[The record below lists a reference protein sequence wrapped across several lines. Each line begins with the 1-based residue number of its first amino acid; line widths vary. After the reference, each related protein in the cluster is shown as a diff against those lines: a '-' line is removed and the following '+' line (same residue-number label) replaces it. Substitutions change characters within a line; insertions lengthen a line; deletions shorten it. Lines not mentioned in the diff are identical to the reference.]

1 VRCAAGGNGRGAAV
15 VEGSR
20 RRAGFSTQ
28 CTPGARDGTPGG
40 RGGGARSLGG
50 YLKSHYRVAVI
61 GGGIVGTSVLYHLA
75 RHGWSDIVLIERA
88 ELTAGSTWHAAA
100 GFHALN
106 DDPNIAALQAYTINL
121 YQQIEQES
129 GQSVGMHMPGG
140 YSLATTPARWEW
152 LQAEWALYQT
162 LGIGTRLA
170 TPEEIVADCPIV
182 DPAGLL
188 GGLFD
193 PHEGAVDPHGTTHAF
208 AGAAKKRGADVVLR
222 NRVLALTALADGRW
236 RLETERGAVTAE
248 HVVNAAGL
256 WARRVGRMAGVDLPL
271 TPMSHHYLITEDLPE
286 LLKRKDE
293 MPCVTDLEGFTY
305 LQQERKGVLLGV
317 YERNPQHWKTE
328 GAEWDYGMDLI
339 PEDIERI
346 SEELAIGFRRFPSLE
361 SAGIRRWVN
370 GAFTFT
376 PDGNPLVGPVPGLR
390 NYWTACGCMSGFSQ
404 GGAIGLV
411 LANWMVDGDPGHDI
425 FGMDVARYG
434 AFASNDRYLRET
446 TAQFYARRFVLAY
459 PNEELP
465 AGRPLKTSPVY
476 DLQTAAGA
484 RFGVV
489 WGMETPQYF
498 APGRSDFIETPS
510 AHRSG
515 ADPFVAAEVAATR
528 AAAGLLDA
536 SVYARYEVSGPGAEK
551 WLDGLLANRMPAI
564 GRIRL
569 APMLNPAGRLMGDLT
584 VSRLDDSRF
593 WLVGSYYLQE
603 WHLRWFRDHLP
614 PSGVRL
620 DNLSESWLGFSLS
633 GPRSRELLARLTRE
647 DVGDAALPFLGCR
660 RLDVGLTQAIVAR
673 LSLTGE
679 LGYEITVPALQQR
692 TLWNALMREGA
703 ELGLKAIGMRAQ
715 DSLRLEK
722 GYGVWSLEFAQS
734 YTAAQAGLERFIDFG
749 KPAFVG
755 REAALKERD
764 TGPTQRLVLLAI
776 DAANA
781 DATGFEPVWADGT
794 RVGFVTSGCYGHHV
808 RQSLALAYVDRA
820 VADAPRPL
828 EVHVLGVKRPARLL
842 VEAPYDPRG
851 LKLRG

>member
-1 VRCAAGGNGRGAAV
+1 MRGTRLPARLAAHNAAFV
-15 VEGSR
+15 
-20 RRAGFSTQ
+20 FF
-28 CTPGARDGTPGG
+28 
-40 RGGGARSLGG
+40 GGGCV
-50 YLKSHYRVAVI
+50 KSHYRVVII

-75 RHGWSDIVLIERA
+75 RHGWSDICLIERA

-121 YQQIEQES
+121 YKEIEAES
-129 GQSVGMHMPGG
+129 GQNLGMHMPGG
-140 YSLATTPARWEW
+140 YSLATTPARWEF
-152 LQAEWALYQT
+152 LKAEWALYQT
-162 LGIGTRLA
+162 LGIGTRLS

-182 DPAGLL
+182 DPTGLL

-208 AGAAKKRGADVVLR
+208 AGAAKKRGADVILR
-222 NRVLALTALADGRW
+222 NRVLGMTPLPNGGW
-236 RLETERGAVTAE
+236 RLDTEQGPVTTE
-248 HVVNAAGL
+248 HVVNAGGL
-256 WARRVGRMAGVDLPL
+256 WARRVGRMAGLDLPL
-271 TPMSHHYLITEDLPE
+271 TPMQHHYLITEDLPE
-286 LLKRKDE
+286 LLARKDE

-317 YERNPQHWKTE
+317 YERNPRHWKTE

-339 PEDIERI
+339 PEDIDRI

-411 LANWMVDGDPGHDI
+411 LANWIVEGDPGADI

-434 AFASNDRYLRET
+434 AFASNDKYLRDM

-476 DLQTAAGA
+476 DLQAAAGA

-498 APGRSDFIETPS
+498 ATGRPDFIETPS
-510 AHRSG
+510 ARRSD
-515 ADPFVAAEVAATR
+515 ADAFVAAEVAATR
-528 AAAGLLDA
+528 AGAGLLDA
-536 SVYARYEVSGPGAEK
+536 SVYARYEVSGPGAER
-551 WLDGLLANRMPAI
+551 WLDGLLANRMPPV

-584 VSRLDDSRF
+584 VSRLDATRF

-614 PSGVRL
+614 ASGVTIE
-620 DNLSESWLGFSLS
+620 NLSESWLAFSIS
-633 GPRSRELLARLTRE
+633 GPRSREILGRLAHG
-647 DVGDAALPFLGCR
+647 DVSDAALPFLGFKR
-660 RLDVGLTQAIVAR
+660 MDVGLAQAIVAR

-679 LGYEITVPALQQR
+679 LGYEITVPAIQQR
-692 TLWNALMREGA
+692 TLWNALLREGA
-703 ELGLKAIGMRAQ
+703 DLGLKPIGMRAQ

-734 YTAAQAGLERFIDFG
+734 YTAAMAGLERFI
-749 KPAFVG
+749 AFDKGEFIG
-755 REAALKERD
+755 REAAIKERE
-764 TGPTQRLVLLAI
+764 TGPTQRLSLLAV
-776 DAANA
+776 DATNA
-781 DATGFEPVWADGT
+781 DVTGFEPVWADGK

-808 RQSLALAYVDRA
+808 KQSLALAYLDRA
-820 VADAPRPL
+820 IADRPVPL
-828 EVHVLGVKRPARLL
+828 DVHVLGELRPARVLL
-842 VEAPYDPRG
+842 EPPYDPKG